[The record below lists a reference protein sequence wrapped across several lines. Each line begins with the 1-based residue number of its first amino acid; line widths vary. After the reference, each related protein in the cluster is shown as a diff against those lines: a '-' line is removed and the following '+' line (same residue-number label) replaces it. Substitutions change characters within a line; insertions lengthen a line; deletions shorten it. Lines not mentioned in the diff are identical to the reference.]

1 MTSYSPTIRRRRLSA
16 ALRQLRLDRGMS
28 AEMVARKA
36 GWDPSKISRIESD
49 NWKRPRIADI
59 QRLSDIYQ
67 VDPETREALITLARQ
82 ARQRGWW
89 EQYRDVLGDALP
101 GLEAEAVSIHS
112 WQPMLIPGLLQTP
125 DYIRA
130 ICRASNVC
138 PAETERRVDARLER
152 QRILE
157 APSPPML
164 RVVVDESAL
173 RKPVGGLRVM
183 VDQVRHLVEMSEREN
198 VRIQVL
204 RDAVGAHP
212 GMTGSFV
219 ILGYAGGQSV
229 VYVETT
235 AGAIFVDAETDVT
248 KFQMLVGDLMAA
260 ASSLD
265 ESREYL
271 QSVLESL
278 KGSENGSVW

>member
-1 MTSYSPTIRRRRLSA
+1 
-16 ALRQLRLDRGMS
+16 
-28 AEMVARKA
+28 
-36 GWDPSKISRIESD
+36 
-49 NWKRPRIADI
+49 
-59 QRLSDIYQ
+59 
-67 VDPETREALITLARQ
+67 
-82 ARQRGWW
+82 
-89 EQYRDVLGDALP
+89 
-101 GLEAEAVSIHS
+101 
-112 WQPMLIPGLLQTP
+112 
-125 DYIRA
+125 
-130 ICRASNVC
+130 VC
-138 PAETERRVDARLER
+138 PAEAERRVDARLER

-157 APSPPML
+157 VPSPPML